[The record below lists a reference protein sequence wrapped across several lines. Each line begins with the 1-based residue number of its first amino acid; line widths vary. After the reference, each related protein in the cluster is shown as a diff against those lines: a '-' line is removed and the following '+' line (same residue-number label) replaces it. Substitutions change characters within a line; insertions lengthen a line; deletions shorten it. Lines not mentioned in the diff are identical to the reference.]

1 MPMNA
6 ELNHVLLDLWRDLQQ
21 PDILWQA
28 GALLLCLALAWQVN
42 HLIRLPHVQQS
53 GAWKLGVDGLKRIL
67 FPVLALLLVMIARPI
82 LAHWHHVNLLHVA
95 VPLLGSMALV
105 RVLFYALG
113 QVLTPG
119 SVLAGFERFIA
130 ALVWGVVALHIIGVL
145 PAVMAFLDEAGF
157 SVGKQKV
164 SVLLVLQAAFWVM
177 LTLLAALWAASAVEA
192 RLMRADTLHS
202 SLKVVFARLS
212 RALLVLL
219 AVLIVLPVVGI
230 DLTVLSIFGGALG
243 VGLGFGLQKIASNY
257 VSGFIILLD
266 RSTRIGDYITVDN
279 FYGRVK
285 DITTRYVVLRGGDG
299 REAIVPNEQLITAVV
314 ISNTH
319 SDRRLKLTIQIRVG
333 YGVDVE
339 RALVILC
346 DVAKAHERVLTEPDP
361 TALLLDF
368 ADSGINLELG
378 FWIDDPESGKNNVRS
393 EISRELLLAFRRE
406 KIEIPFPRRDIR
418 IIPPS
423 GEMSP

>member
-1 MPMNA
+1 M
-6 ELNHVLLDLWRDLQQ
+6 
-21 PDILWQA
+21 
-28 GALLLCLALAWQVN
+28 
-42 HLIRLPHVQQS
+42 
-53 GAWKLGVDGLKRIL
+53 
-67 FPVLALLLVMIARPI
+67 
-82 LAHWHHVNLLHVA
+82 
-95 VPLLGSMALV
+95 
-105 RVLFYALG
+105 
-113 QVLTPG
+113 
-119 SVLAGFERFIA
+119 
-130 ALVWGVVALHIIGVL
+130 
-145 PAVMAFLDEAGF
+145 
-157 SVGKQKV
+157 
-164 SVLLVLQAAFWVM
+164 
-177 LTLLAALWAASAVEA
+177 
-192 RLMRADTLHS
+192 
-202 SLKVVFARLS
+202 
-212 RALLVLL
+212 
-219 AVLIVLPVVGI
+219 
-230 DLTVLSIFGGALG
+230 
-243 VGLGFGLQKIASNY
+243 
-257 VSGFIILLD
+257 
-266 RSTRIGDYITVDN
+266 
-279 FYGRVK
+279 
-285 DITTRYVVLRGGDG
+285 LRGGDG